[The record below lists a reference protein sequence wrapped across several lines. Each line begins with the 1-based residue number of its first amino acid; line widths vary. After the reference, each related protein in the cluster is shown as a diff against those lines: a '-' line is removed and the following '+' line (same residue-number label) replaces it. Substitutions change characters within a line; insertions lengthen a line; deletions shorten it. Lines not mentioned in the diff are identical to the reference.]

1 MNKENVTSFVHS
13 HQHVTALCVICL
25 LTVCAFLPTFWNG
38 FQMEWDDQ
46 WMVMNPLTVL
56 YINWSSVVKI
66 FCTPFNGQWAPFNQM
81 LYTLLYNIFEYNPL
95 PYHAASLIMHLVNV
109 CLVYSITRDLLH
121 DCTKIEIS
129 RQQASIVIA
138 TAIFAVHPLQ
148 VEAVAW
154 ISASKILMSSTFYL
168 LATYSFIKYL
178 KQGKYIYYFIA
189 LLLFFCSYLSK
200 ENVMTFPLWTSL
212 LSHMYGRKL
221 FKRNFWL
228 INIPIYLLTLV
239 MSLHLIFYVA
249 GYNDY
254 IQGDVYPLGMRI
266 LLCFYSLFNYLY
278 YWMLPFHLDW
288 MYSYP
293 VGLHESLPWWL
304 FLYPLLLLV
313 VICMAW
319 ERIKGCAAVYMLLFF
334 FVHLLFVIHL
344 IVLPRGG
351 VIADRY
357 MYLPILGLN
366 SLFAYYMTALPWSVA
381 HRRFSYGMFAAIL
394 LLLSVLTY
402 ERTSD
407 WLDSRT
413 LKREIVGQC
422 AMRQYKMP
430 AFSAYY

>member
-1 MNKENVTSFVHS
+1 MIV
-13 HQHVTALCVICL
+13 Q
-25 LTVCAFLPTFWNG
+25 
-38 FQMEWDDQ
+38 
-46 WMVMNPLTVL
+46 
-56 YINWSSVVKI
+56 
-66 FCTPFNGQWAPFNQM
+66 
-81 LYTLLYNIFEYNPL
+81 
-95 PYHAASLIMHLVNV
+95 
-109 CLVYSITRDLLH
+109 
-121 DCTKIEIS
+121 KIEIS

-407 WLDSRT
+407 WRDSRT